1 MTNVGINYKN
11 TSFLDKIND
20 ILVVS
25 FIISIYIFSTNEN
38 LNLYYKMSALI
49 FIGFTL
55 FKKLIK
61 KEKFIFS
68 LYTFR
73 ALVFTIYCSLS
84 LSWAFV
90 PNKDIV
96 IVLFLVTSVTFTLIN
111 YVNDYKKFEIVLI
124 GLIIAG
130 ILLCAHVF
138 INVGLDTLINS
149 RFELKGYNSN
159 DVGIKI
165 AISSLASIYFITNKK
180 RIKLNYFV
188 LMLVIP
194 FVLFS
199 NSKKAVILLVF
210 GIVLYFVLRANQ
222 MSKKVKYVF
231 FSVLLLLIVCYAMF
245 NIEWLY
251 SSIGIRFETLLNQV
265 IYGRNGSQSD
275 TLRIDF
281 INYGLHL
288 AKTKPLFG
296 YGIDNFRYIIGSYLS
311 VNTYAHNNYIE
322 LLVDVGM
329 IGLFLY
335 YINFFYTFKAL
346 TKLYNNNKE
355 LIALPLVL
363 IIIMPLMDIALVSF
377 NEVFYNIIVAL
388 CYSVTRFISVNNCDK
403 DKRI

>member
-1 MTNVGINYKN
+1 MTNVGINDKN
-11 TSFLDKIND
+11 TSFMDKIND

-25 FIISIYIFSTNEN
+25 FIVSIYIFSTNED
-38 LNLYYKMSALI
+38 LNLYYKMSAVI

-61 KEKFIFS
+61 KEKFTFS

-73 ALVFTIYCSLS
+73 TLVFTIYCSLS

-96 IVLFLVTSVTFTLIN
+96 IVLFLITAVTFTLIN

-130 ILLCAHVF
+130 ILLCVYIF

-159 DVGIKI
+159 DVGIKV
-165 AISSLASIYFITNKK
+165 AISGLASIYFITNKK

-188 LMLVIP
+188 LILVIP

-199 NSKKAVILLVF
+199 NSKKAVILLIF
-210 GIVLYFVLRANQ
+210 GIVLYFILRAKE
-222 MSKKVKYVF
+222 MSKKVKYAF
-231 FSVLLLLIVCYAMF
+231 FSILVLLIVCYAMF

-251 SSIGIRFETLLNQV
+251 SNIGIRFETLINQV

-288 AKTKPLFG
+288 AKTKPFLG
-296 YGIDNFRYIIGSYLS
+296 YGIDNFRYIIGYYLS

-346 TKLYNNNKE
+346 TKLYNNYKE

-363 IIIMPLMDIALVSF
+363 VILMPLMDIALVSF

-388 CYSVTRFISVNNCDK
+388 CYSITRFISINNCDK